1 MFVMEDFIVHPVFVI
16 FPFWIKILVDFSMEV
31 MIVTILQIM
40 IISDMM
46 LSASAKRQW
55 MLCLFAIFRH
65 FRVFF
70 FWSISFELIEVY
82 IERERASISEFQSSI
97 TNNKVKQCDD
107 ARLWMMVLMVMI
119 MMVMMS
125 SMMIIKL
132 NPSFLM
138 YTKLMWQLKRLKSI
152 SHVSYVALAH
162 SLESSLHHLRYW
174 QKPTLVEFEWTAPIG
189 IGEPG
194 YMLNSKAASLL
205 LLPTMMTNIVIT
217 MHIPTMT

>member
-1 MFVMEDFIVHPVFVI
+1 MNFVFICDFQT
-16 FPFWIKILVDFSMEV
+16 FPGF
-31 MIVTILQIM
+31 
-40 IISDMM
+40 
-46 LSASAKRQW
+46 
-55 MLCLFAIFRH
+55 
-65 FRVFF
+65 FF
-70 FWSISFELIEVY
+70 FWSISFVLIKVY

-97 TNNKVKQCDD
+97 TNNKVNQQCDD

-119 MMVMMS
+119 MMGTS
-125 SMMIIKL
+125 SMVIIKL
-132 NPSFLM
+132 NQSFLM
-138 YTKLMWQLKRLKSI
+138 YTKLMQQLKRLNSI

-205 LLPTMMTNIVIT
+205 LLPTMMTNIMIT
-217 MHIPTMT
+217 MHIPTLT

>member
-1 MFVMEDFIVHPVFVI
+1 MNITR
-16 FPFWIKILVDFSMEV
+16 K
-31 MIVTILQIM
+31 
-40 IISDMM
+40 
-46 LSASAKRQW
+46 KQW
-55 MLCLFAIFRH
+55 MCFFVAIFRR
-65 FRVFF
+65 FRGFF

-97 TNNKVKQCDD
+97 TNNKVNQQCDD

-125 SMMIIKL
+125 SMMITKL
-132 NPSFLM
+132 NQSFLM
-138 YTKLMWQLKRLKSI
+138 YTKLMQQLKRLNSI

-205 LLPTMMTNIVIT
+205 LLPTMMTNIMIT